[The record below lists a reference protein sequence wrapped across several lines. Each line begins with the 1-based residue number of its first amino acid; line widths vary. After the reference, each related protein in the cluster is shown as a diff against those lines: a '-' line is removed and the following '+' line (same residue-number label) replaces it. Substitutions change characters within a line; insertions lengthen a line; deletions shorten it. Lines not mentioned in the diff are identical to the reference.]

1 MTDLTHGV
9 YVLNGPNLNLLGQR
23 EPHLYGYTTLA
34 QIEEKCRALAEARGL
49 EIFFGQSNYE
59 GQIVD
64 WVHEARTK
72 QAAVIINPA
81 GLSFFSVP
89 VLDAIKTVTEPVF
102 EVHVTNIHRRDP
114 LYQKSIISYGATG
127 VICGLGPFGYQAAI
141 LAVADHY
148 ASQQG
153 TQV

>member
-1 MTDLTHGV
+1 MQHSV
-9 YVLNGPNLNLLGQR
+9 YILNGPNLDLLGLR
-23 EPHLYGYTTLA
+23 EPHLYGHTTLA
-34 QIEEKCRALAEARGL
+34 QIEERCRALAAQEAL

-72 QAAVIINPA
+72 NAAVIVNPA

-89 VLDAIKTVTEPVF
+89 VLDSLKTISEPVF
-102 EVHVTNIHRRDP
+102 EVHITNIHRRDP
-114 LYQKSIISYGATG
+114 LYQKSIVSYGVTG

-141 LAVADHY
+141 LAVVDHY
-148 ASQQG
+148 AGQETSEPS
-153 TQV
+153 